1 MKAPARFCT
10 TSAVVIAALWT
21 GGRFSEALEPPRGS
35 PERAAILAELR
46 TRVEADLGA
55 PIAFRLSRIDVVG
68 EWAYVGAIPTR
79 GSEPLDW
86 ATTRFADAFAKDM
99 MSNRVLALLRREPDG
114 SWRMAEYALGPT
126 DVAWVDWIA
135 KYGVPR
141 SLFTPADPSTQI
153 DAETVPIE
161 GVEVAAAPAP
171 TAVATPAAEPVAGAE
186 VTDVEKALDA
196 ALNHSEPTAPT
207 VLPPKT
213 PVATPP
219 PNTPAA
225 TASPQS
231 TPPAVSPTPLAADP
245 LVEQQTRWAKIAAV
259 NDPSELARFLQDY
272 PNGPFAAD
280 AANNLGAL
288 LINGTGAARDPA
300 AAARLFQFAADLGNA
315 HAANNLGNMYASGNG
330 APRDDAQAA
339 TLYRRGA
346 ELGHPDAMTNLG
358 LMLAGGRGVARDD
371 VQAVALYRR
380 AGNANGMMLLAGM
393 IDAGRGVARDP
404 PEAARLYLE
413 SLRLGQPTSREIL
426 IAQRGKSLTAETRR
440 AIQRKLIETGAY
452 AGAID
457 GVFGPG
463 VVRALESGTN

>member
-1 MKAPARFCT
+1 MKASARFCA

-21 GGRFSEALEPPRGS
+21 GGRFSEAVEPPRGS

-55 PIAFRLSRIDVVG
+55 PIAFRLSRIDVDG

-79 GSEPLDW
+79 GSQPLDW

-99 MSNRVLALLRREPDG
+99 MSNHVLALLRREPDG
-114 SWRMAEYALGPT
+114 SWRTAEYALGPT

-141 SLFTPADPSTQI
+141 SLFTPADPSIQI

-161 GVEVAAAPAP
+161 GAEVVAAAAP
-171 TAVATPAAEPVAGAE
+171 TAVAASTAEPVAGAE
-186 VTDVEKALDA
+186 VADLEMALDA
-196 ALNHSEPTAPT
+196 ALNHSAPTAPT
-207 VLPPKT
+207 VLPPNT

-219 PNTPAA
+219 PQSTPEAA
-225 TASPQS
+225 AP
-231 TPPAVSPTPLAADP
+231 TPPAVDP
-245 LVEQQTRWAKIAAV
+245 LVEQQTRWAKIAAA

-272 PNGPFAAD
+272 RNGPFAAD

-330 APRDDAQAA
+330 APKDDVQAA
-339 TLYRRGA
+339 ALYRRGA

-371 VQAVALYRR
+371 VQAAALYRR
-380 AGNANGMMLLAGM
+380 AGNANGMMLLGGM

-404 PEAARLYLE
+404 TEAARLYLE

-463 VVRALESGTN
+463 VVHALESGTN